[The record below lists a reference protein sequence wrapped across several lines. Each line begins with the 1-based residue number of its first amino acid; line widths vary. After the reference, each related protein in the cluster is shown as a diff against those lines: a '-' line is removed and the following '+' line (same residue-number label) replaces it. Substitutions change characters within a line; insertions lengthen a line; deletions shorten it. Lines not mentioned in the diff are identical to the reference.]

1 MQSFVVAVVI
11 PEKKEIQSYAK
22 QNGISGEYSDLLQND
37 QVWYAVGDVLHKH
50 CPLLCLKWT
59 AHGCTQT
66 HHSRIIVLFN
76 LTCWRTYFIWHLNT
90 VCTVGVTHAVD
101 YE

>member
-37 QVWYAVGDVLHKH
+37 QV
-50 CPLLCLKWT
+50 
-59 AHGCTQT
+59 
-66 HHSRIIVLFN
+66 
-76 LTCWRTYFIWHLNT
+76 
-90 VCTVGVTHAVD
+90 
-101 YE
+101 